1 MITLNIHTII
11 LAAGKGTRMNTNL
24 PKVMQPLGGHTLIS
38 RVIKTAKTSSKKIS
52 VIVGHQKD
60 QLKEHIASIDPT
72 IQTADQNEQLGT
84 AHAVKTA
91 SHLIKDNE
99 KVLILYGDV
108 PLIRNETIEELI
120 SSEQECTLL
129 SMKLNDPTGYGR
141 IITNQENLAIRIIE
155 QKDASAEERKIQEVF
170 TGILLID
177 GSLLKPVLEE
187 INNQNAANEYYLT
200 DLVEILYAKGV
211 KINCI
216 QANPAEVAGANN
228 KHELHELESILRK
241 MSAEKLLEQGITLLD
256 AARIDVRGEVEAGK
270 DCSVDVNVIFE
281 GKVTLGNNV
290 TIKSNV
296 VLQDVSIGDNTI
308 IESFSH
314 LSSAKVGSN
323 CNIGPYAR
331 LREGSEISN
340 DVQIGNFVETK
351 KTKLGDGAKAN
362 HLAYLG
368 DSEIGD
374 KTNIGAGTITC
385 NYDGTSKHKTTI
397 GEGSFIGTNSSLV
410 APVNIGKGAYVGAGS
425 VITKDVPDESLA
437 IGRGKQVTKE
447 GWAKNKK

>member
-1 MITLNIHTII
+1 MNIHTII

-38 RVIKTAKTSSKKIS
+38 HVIKTAKTNSKD
-52 VIVGHQKD
+52 VTVVVGHQKD
-60 QLKEHIASIDPT
+60 LLREHIASIDPN
-72 IQTADQNEQLGT
+72 IQTIDQNEQLGT

-91 SHLIKDNE
+91 AHLIQDNE
-99 KVLILYGDV
+99 KVLVLYGDV
-108 PLIRNETIEELI
+108 PLISNETIEALI
-120 SSEQECTLL
+120 SSGQECTLL
-129 SMKLNDPTGYGR
+129 SMMLNDPTGYGR
-141 IITNQENLAIRIIE
+141 IITNEESLALRIIE
-155 QKDASAEERKIQEVF
+155 QKDASSEEKKIQEVF

-177 GSLLKPVLEE
+177 GNLLKLALDE

-200 DLVEILYAKGV
+200 DLVEILSAKGV

-216 QANPAEVAGANN
+216 QANPAEVVGANN

-256 AARIDVRGEVEAGK
+256 SARIDVRGEVEAGK

-281 GKVTLGNNV
+281 GKVTLGDNV

-296 VLQDVSIGDNTI
+296 VLQDVSIGDNSTI
-308 IESFSH
+308 DSFSH
-314 LSSAKVGSN
+314 LSSATVGSN

-331 LREGSEISN
+331 LREGSEIGN
-340 DVQIGNFVETK
+340 NAKVGNFVETK

-368 DSEIGD
+368 DADIGD
-374 KTNIGAGTITC
+374 RTNIGAGTITC
-385 NYDGTSKHKTTI
+385 NYDGTNKHQTTI
-397 GEGSFIGTNSSLV
+397 GKESFIGTNSSLV
-410 APVNIGKGAYVGAGS
+410 APVEIGKGAYVGAGS
-425 VITKDVPDESLA
+425 VITKDVPDEALA
-437 IGRGKQVTKE
+437 VARGKQVTKE
-447 GWAKNKK
+447 DWAKNKK

>member
-1 MITLNIHTII
+1 MNIHTII

-38 RVIKTAKTSSKKIS
+38 HVIKTAKTNSKD
-52 VIVGHQKD
+52 VTVVVGHQKE
-60 QLKEHIASIDPT
+60 LLREHIASIDPN
-72 IQTADQNEQLGT
+72 IQTVDQNEQLGT

-91 SHLIKDNE
+91 AHLIKDDE
-99 KVLILYGDV
+99 KALVLYGDV
-108 PLIRNETIEELI
+108 PLISNATIEALI
-120 SSEQECTLL
+120 SSGQECTLL
-129 SMKLNDPTGYGR
+129 SMMLNDPTGYGR
-141 IITNQENLAIRIIE
+141 IITNEENLALRIIE
-155 QKDASAEERKIQEVF
+155 QKDASSEEQKIQEVF

-177 GSLLKPVLEE
+177 ASLLKPALDE

-200 DLVEILYAKGV
+200 DLVEILSAKGV

-216 QANPAEVAGANN
+216 QANPAEVVGANN

-281 GKVTLGNNV
+281 GKVTLGDNV

-296 VLQDVSIGDNTI
+296 VLQDVSIGDNSI
-308 IESFSH
+308 IDSFSH
-314 LSSAKVGSN
+314 LSSATVGSN

-331 LREGSEISN
+331 LREGSEIGN
-340 DVQIGNFVETK
+340 NAKVGNFVETK
-351 KTKLGDGAKAN
+351 KTKLGDGAKAS

-368 DSEIGD
+368 DADIGNR
-374 KTNIGAGTITC
+374 TNIGAGTITC
-385 NYDGTSKHKTTI
+385 NYDGSNKHQTTI
-397 GEGSFIGTNSSLV
+397 GEESFIGTNSSLV
-410 APVNIGKGAYVGAGS
+410 APVEIGKGAYVGAGS
-425 VITKDVPDESLA
+425 VITKDVPDEALA
-437 IGRGKQVTKE
+437 VARGKQVTKE
-447 GWAKNKK
+447 DWAKNKK